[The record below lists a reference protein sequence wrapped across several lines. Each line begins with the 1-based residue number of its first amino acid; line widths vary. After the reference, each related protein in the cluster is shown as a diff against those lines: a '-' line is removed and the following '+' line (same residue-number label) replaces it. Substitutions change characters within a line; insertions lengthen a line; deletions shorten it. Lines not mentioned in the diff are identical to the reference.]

1 MLIGNSYE
9 ANNPF
14 SYYSLYTATVKHK
27 QLYSTSI
34 KR

>member
-14 SYYSLYTATVKHK
+14 SYYRSLYTATVIYETTV
-27 QLYSTSI
+27 QYFN
-34 KR
+34 